1 MGAVVVA
8 VPWRDA
14 EPTWCSA
21 QKNTH
26 LEISDLF
33 CAQRYA
39 AVSLL
44 LFKTAKHTW
53 TIHSIIL
60 KEVTKR
66 PWETFFQ
73 SSIRYAPAAHQQ
85 RVVSSS
91 EPTWTF
97 CQQTYTWCNL
107 QLTTCTMEAEPG
119 LCRALKMAPYLQ
131 PSCLWGYT
139 TSGCGP
145 RLPLGTS
152 LGTEREI
159 RAVNTTLLP
168 LPCFTV
174 KYLWFLYLV

>member
-73 SSIRYAPAAHQQ
+73 SSTRYAPAAHQQ
-85 RVVSSS
+85 RVLSPRQSPPGPSASRPTRGATCSSPPARWKQNLAS
-91 EPTWTF
+91 AELWRWLR
-97 CQQTYTWCNL
+97 TYSPAACGVTP
-107 QLTTCTMEAEPG
+107 QVAAVPG
-119 LCRALKMAPYLQ
+119 CPWVQ
-131 PSCLWGYT
+131 VWGQR
-139 TSGCGP
+139 G
-145 RLPLGTS
+145 R
-152 LGTEREI
+152 
-159 RAVNTTLLP
+159 
-168 LPCFTV
+168 
-174 KYLWFLYLV
+174 